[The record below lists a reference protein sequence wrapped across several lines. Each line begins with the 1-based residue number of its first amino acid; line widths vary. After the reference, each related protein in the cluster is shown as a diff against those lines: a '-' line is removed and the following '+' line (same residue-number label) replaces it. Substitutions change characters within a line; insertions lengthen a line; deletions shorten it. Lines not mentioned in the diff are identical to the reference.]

1 MARVAEYLIPI
12 FEEAIREGNYD
23 IKDITKKAL
32 AKRKELRLSGFAGG
46 EEVILRNFKTYLA
59 DKNSMSV
66 EEYTKYIKDRIN
78 NPELPQTPNWNRP
91 LAGTPFEAKGIGAT
105 KNTPVANLTA
115 AEKLLTPEEKNAWRR
130 YTDKQQKKAKYERK
144 FKTSERFDPE
154 TGKFVYDPSIRRD
167 ALSKKYL
174 RKAKRR
180 ALKAG
185 AYAELTPNEKLKF
198 EFFDKRISIMGDL
211 IKKKPNYLLGNEEV
225 VKALSTVVDPNTG
238 KISSR
243 KPTFTDL
250 KKRRVF
256 EIEHIDPIIEGQT
269 KGRGSFLRNLQ
280 VLPEPIHRNFKNNA
294 EKFLNKNFTNPKYS
308 DEVKN
313 ILEKAN
319 ELKVELRIDDVGKV
333 GYKPKFENFLDKA
346 DDVINF
352 YVRDADAK
360 MLYSKEI
367 ENLKPANVKYNWRQ
381 LGFAEP
387 PSTEIIN
394 QIINETTRP
403 AFAGTGVA
411 KEGVL
416 IDNFVKKVQS
426 VQGGCQAVVRRALG
440 NKGGLFK
447 DTCEAVIKADP
458 ERAAV
463 KLNNTITATKG
474 PLKNLKEDSQKLI
487 RLYRGIEPDKQ
498 TELYKATKSMPGMYE
513 ESLKGRFFFDNP
525 ADARYYAQRQ
535 GTKTG
540 KVLSVDV
547 PENMVNIG
555 KKMAVRRRGPN
566 LSGEVILPKKFVGKE
581 KVNIPQTAFARA
593 QAITEGVTDKLKW
606 DNIVGAFTTKNGDI
620 ASQADIKTYAADN
633 PMEVKVG
640 EEPVKAATN
649 KSVLG
654 NVGKALAR
662 VGAPLPTALI
672 DSYFIG
678 QQVKEGKGTAEIAS
692 NPLNWLGLATMEPLS
707 KVAGIAEGGAFNK
720 ALRLGLNPATIRGIT
735 RFAGLPGLAISTA
748 LTAYDQYQKYK
759 DGEGFI
765 FNLLNQKGTE

>member
-1 MARVAEYLIPI
+1 VARVAEYLISI
-12 FEEAIREGNYD
+12 FEDAIREGNYD

-32 AKRKELRLSGFAGG
+32 AKRKELRLSGVAGG

-78 NPELPQTPNWNRP
+78 NPNLSHTPNWNRP
-91 LAGTPFEAKGIGAT
+91 LAGTPFEATGIGAT

-115 AEKLLTPEEKNAWRR
+115 AEKLLKPEEKNAWRR

-211 IKKKPNYLLGNEEV
+211 IKKNPNYMLGNDEV
-225 VKALSTVVDPNTG
+225 VKALSTAVDPKTG
-238 KISSR
+238 KIISN

-250 KKRRVF
+250 KKRRAF

-280 VLPEPIHRNFKNNA
+280 VLPEPIHKNFKNNA
-294 EKFLNKNFTNPKYS
+294 EKFLNKNFNNPKYS
-308 DEVKN
+308 NEVKN
-313 ILEKAN
+313 ILNKAN
-319 ELKVELRIDDVGKV
+319 ELKVELRVDNVGKV

-346 DDVINF
+346 DNVFNF

-360 MLYSKEI
+360 KLYSNEI
-367 ENLKPANVKYNWRQ
+367 ADLKPANVKYNWKQ
-381 LGFAEP
+381 LGFKEP
-387 PSTEIIN
+387 PSIEMVN
-394 QIINETTRP
+394 QIIDETTRP
-403 AFAGTGVA
+403 AFAGPEVA

-416 IDNFVKKVQS
+416 IDKFVQKVKS
-426 VQGGCQAVVRRALG
+426 VRGGCRAVVTAALG
-440 NKGGLFK
+440 GPIDK
-447 DTCEAVIKADP
+447 CEAIIKADP
-458 ERAAV
+458 ERAAL
-463 KLNNTITATKG
+463 KLNNAITATKG
-474 PLKNLKEDSQKLI
+474 PLKDLKEDSQKI
-487 RLYRGIEPDKQ
+487 VRLYRGIEPAKQ
-498 TELYKATKSMPGMYE
+498 TELYKATKGMPGMYD
-513 ESLKGRFFFDNP
+513 ESLKGRFFFKNP
-525 ADARYYAQRQ
+525 EDARYYAQRQ
-535 GTKTG
+535 GTLTG

-547 PENMVNIG
+547 PEKYVNIG
-555 KKMAVRRRGPN
+555 EKMSKRRRGPR
-566 LSGEVILPKKFVGKE
+566 LSDEVILPKKFVGKE
-581 KVNIPQTAFARA
+581 TVNIPQTAMARA
-593 QAITEGVTDKLKW
+593 GAITEGITDKLKW
-606 DNIVGAFTTKNGDI
+606 DNIVGAFTTKDGDI
-620 ASQADIKTYAADN
+620 ASQADIKTYAAEN
-633 PMEVKVG
+633 PMDVKAGTQAV
-640 EEPVKAATN
+640 EAATN
-649 KSVLG
+649 KSVLS
-654 NVGKALAR
+654 NVAKSLAR
-662 VGAPLPTALI
+662 VGAPLPVAAI
-672 DSYFIG
+672 DAYFIG

-692 NPLNWLGLATMEPLS
+692 NPLNWLGLATMEPLA
-707 KVAGIAEGGAFNK
+707 KVSGIAEPGKLNAI
-720 ALRLGLNPATIRGIT
+720 LRLGLNPATIRGIS

-748 LTAYDQYQKYK
+748 MTAYDQYQKYK